1 MKWHTL
7 QEQKPRD
14 GQHCIFEL
22 HNGSAPTF
30 MSGQFYD
37 NKDSD
42 YISLVGYRHG
52 GYSFRFNNE
61 LIKKWCDLK
70 EFVDSMEMPDP
81 VIAERGAVKVNLPGP
96 DLFSM
101 LEEAERQAEE
111 PQHEAEPVQRKY
123 TRNGRRME
131 EHAAVEA
138 AQKIGRA
145 QGFSSRTDIERSIVR
160 VTGRTRED
168 VRDAVNR
175 VARELHL
182 VCIKSNGYRY
192 YRCEQ
197 RGEIINKACAY
208 LEAV

>member
-1 MKWHTL
+1 MKWYELKQTRP
-7 QEQKPRD
+7 QE
-14 GQHCIFEL
+14 GQRCLFHL
-22 HNGSAPTF
+22 VNDQV
-30 MSGQFYD
+30 MSGY
-37 NKDSD
+37 
-42 YISLVGYRHG
+42 
-52 GYSFRFNNE
+52 YSKHYTGNGIALRLLGNDKYCLEYGDDF
-61 LIKKWCDLK
+61 IIHWCDFG
-70 EFVDSMEMPDP
+70 EFMAEQGHFKADP
-81 VIAERGAVKVNLPGP
+81 VTAERGAVKVTLPGP

-101 LEEAERQAEE
+101 LEEVGQQVEE

-160 VTGRTRED
+160 VTGRTREE

-175 VARELHL
+175 VAHELHL

-192 YRCEQ
+192 YRREQ
-197 RGEIINKACAY
+197 RNEIINKACIY